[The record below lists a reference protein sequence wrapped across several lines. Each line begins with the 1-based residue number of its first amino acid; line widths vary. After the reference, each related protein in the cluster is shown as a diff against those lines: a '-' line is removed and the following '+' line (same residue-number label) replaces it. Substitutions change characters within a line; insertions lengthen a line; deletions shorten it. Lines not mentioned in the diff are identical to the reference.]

1 MKRHPA
7 LINLSRE
14 HHAALIL
21 AQILKKDGP
30 NFKDLPTDDEGKRNY
45 TISFYKT
52 DLAKHFQFE
61 EEILFPFVN
70 KQSDLLKEQT
80 ARLIGEHK
88 KLKSLIHKLLTPGN
102 VENILDRIG
111 MLLEKH
117 IRFEEREYFE
127 KVQEIFSEKE
137 LGELLSHFSDIHGN
151 SKKIS

>member
-1 MKRHPA
+1 MKRHSA

-70 KQSDLLKEQT
+70 KQSDLLIEQS
-80 ARLIGEHK
+80 AQLISEHK
-88 KLKSLIHKLLTPGN
+88 KLKSLIQKLLIPGN
-102 VENILDRIG
+102 LESLLDKIG
-111 MLLEKH
+111 VLLEKH
-117 IRFEEREYFE
+117 IRFEERVYFQ
-127 KVQEIFSEKE
+127 KVQEIFPGSELDE
-137 LGELLSHFSDIHGN
+137 LSNLLSDVHG
-151 SKKIS
+151 S

>member
-1 MKRHPA
+1 MKRHSA

-80 ARLIGEHK
+80 VQLISEHK
-88 KLKSLIHKLLTPGN
+88 KLKRLIQKLSTPGD
-102 VENILDRIG
+102 VETMLDRIG

-117 IRFEEREYFE
+117 IRFEERVYFQ
-127 KVQEIFSEKE
+127 KVQEIFPDNE
-137 LGELLSHFSDIHGN
+137 LDELLSRFSDVDG
-151 SKKIS
+151 S

>member
-1 MKRHPA
+1 MKRHSA

-45 TISFYKT
+45 TISIYKT

-80 ARLIGEHK
+80 AQLIGEHK
-88 KLKSLIHKLLTPGN
+88 KLKSLIKKLLTPGN
-102 VENILDRIG
+102 VETTLDRIG

-117 IRFEEREYFE
+117 IRFEERVYFQ
-127 KVQEIFSEKE
+127 KVQEIFPDNE
-137 LGELLSHFSDIHGN
+137 LDELSNLFLHAHLS
-151 SKKIS
+151 

>member
-1 MKRHPA
+1 MKRHSA

-30 NFKDLPTDDEGKRNY
+30 NFKDLPTDNEGKRNY

-80 ARLIGEHK
+80 AQLIGEHK
-88 KLKSLIHKLLTPGN
+88 KLKNLIQKLSTPGD
-102 VENILDRIG
+102 VETMLDRIG

-117 IRFEEREYFE
+117 IRFEERVYFQ
-127 KVQEIFSEKE
+127 KVQEIFPDNE
-137 LGELLSHFSDIHGN
+137 LDELLSRFSDVDG
-151 SKKIS
+151 S

>member
-1 MKRHPA
+1 MKRHSA

-61 EEILFPFVN
+61 EEILFPFVD
-70 KQSDLLKEQT
+70 KQSDLLKDQT
-80 ARLIGEHK
+80 AQLISEHK
-88 KLKSLIHKLLTPGN
+88 KLKSLIQKLLTHGN
-102 VENILDRIG
+102 VETTLDRIG

-117 IRFEEREYFE
+117 IRFEERVYFQ
-127 KVQEIFSEKE
+127 KVQEIFPDSELDE
-137 LGELLSHFSDIHGN
+137 LSNLSLPVH
-151 SKKIS
+151 IS

>member
-1 MKRHPA
+1 MKRHSA

-80 ARLIGEHK
+80 VQLISEHK
-88 KLKSLIHKLLTPGN
+88 KLKRLIQKLSTPED
-102 VENILDRIG
+102 VETMLDRIG

-117 IRFEEREYFE
+117 IRFEERVYFQ
-127 KVQEIFSEKE
+127 KVQEIFPDHE
-137 LGELLSHFSDIHGN
+137 LDKLLSRFSDVDG
-151 SKKIS
+151 S

>member
-1 MKRHPA
+1 MKRHSA

-30 NFKDLPTDDEGKRNY
+30 NFKDLPTDDEGKRIY

-80 ARLIGEHK
+80 VQLISEHK
-88 KLKSLIHKLLTPGN
+88 KLKRLIQKLSTPGD
-102 VENILDRIG
+102 VETMLDRIG

-117 IRFEEREYFE
+117 IRFEERVYFQ
-127 KVQEIFSEKE
+127 KVQEIFPDNE
-137 LGELLSHFSDIHGN
+137 LDELLSRFSDVDG
-151 SKKIS
+151 S

>member
-1 MKRHPA
+1 MKRHSA

-80 ARLIGEHK
+80 VQLISEHK
-88 KLKSLIHKLLTPGN
+88 KLKRLIQKLSTPGD
-102 VENILDRIG
+102 VETMLDRIG

-117 IRFEEREYFE
+117 IRFEERVYFQ
-127 KVQEIFSEKE
+127 KVQEIFPDNALDE
-137 LGELLSHFSDIHGN
+137 LMSRFSDVDG
-151 SKKIS
+151 S

>member
-1 MKRHPA
+1 MKRHSA

-30 NFKDLPTDDEGKRNY
+30 NFKDLPTDDEGKRIY

-80 ARLIGEHK
+80 VQLISEHK
-88 KLKSLIHKLLTPGN
+88 KLKRLIQKLSTPGD
-102 VENILDRIG
+102 VETMLDRIG

-117 IRFEEREYFE
+117 IRFEERVYFQ
-127 KVQEIFSEKE
+127 KVQEIFPDNE
-137 LGELLSHFSDIHGN
+137 LDELMSRFSDVDG
-151 SKKIS
+151 S

>member
-30 NFKDLPTDDEGKRNY
+30 NFKDLPSDDEGKRNY

-80 ARLIGEHK
+80 VQLISEHK
-88 KLKSLIHKLLTPGN
+88 KLKSMIQKLSTPGN
-102 VENILDRIG
+102 VETLLDRIG

-117 IRFEEREYFE
+117 IRFEERVYFQ
-127 KVQEIFSEKE
+127 KVQEIFPDNE
-137 LGELLSHFSDIHGN
+137 LDDLLSRFSDVHG
-151 SKKIS
+151 S

>member
-1 MKRHPA
+1 MKRHSA

-80 ARLIGEHK
+80 VQLISEHK
-88 KLKSLIHKLLTPGN
+88 KLKRLIQKLSIPGD
-102 VENILDRIG
+102 VETMLDRIG

-117 IRFEEREYFE
+117 IRFEERVYFQ
-127 KVQEIFSEKE
+127 KVQEIFPDNE
-137 LGELLSHFSDIHGN
+137 LDELLSRFSDVDG
-151 SKKIS
+151 S

>member
-1 MKRHPA
+1 MKRHSA

-52 DLAKHFQFE
+52 DLVKHFRFE

-70 KQSDLLKEQT
+70 KQSDLLKEQS
-80 ARLIGEHK
+80 AQLISEHK
-88 KLKSLIHKLLTPGN
+88 KLKSLIQKLLIPGN
-102 VENILDRIG
+102 LENVLDKIG

-117 IRFEEREYFE
+117 IRFEERVYFQ
-127 KVQEIFSEKE
+127 KVQEIFPGSELDE
-137 LGELLSHFSDIHGN
+137 LSSRLSDVHRS
-151 SKKIS
+151 

>member
-1 MKRHPA
+1 MKRHSA

-80 ARLIGEHK
+80 VQLISEHK
-88 KLKSLIHKLLTPGN
+88 KLKSLIQKLLTPGN
-102 VENILDRIG
+102 VETLLDRIG

-117 IRFEEREYFE
+117 IRFEERVYFQ
-127 KVQEIFSEKE
+127 KVQEIFPDNE
-137 LGELLSHFSDIHGN
+137 LDELLSRFSDVDE
-151 SKKIS
+151 S